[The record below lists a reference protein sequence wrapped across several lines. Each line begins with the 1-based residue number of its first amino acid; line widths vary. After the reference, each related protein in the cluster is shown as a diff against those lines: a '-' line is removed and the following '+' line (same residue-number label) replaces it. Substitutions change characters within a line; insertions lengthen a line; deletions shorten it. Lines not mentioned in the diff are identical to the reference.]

1 MWPLRDRLTSW
12 ETSLSSTGPTLP
24 LLKVKFSGL
33 AGCPASLLTSTGNE
47 GTSGAQSLD
56 FSWRFTSVSPSFS
69 LHLFPPAGKSTWV
82 CGLLLK
88 LFWYVYLHVVVLCCF
103 FFNSLCVIHIYFL
116 IFYISLI
123 QFCLSLWL
131 VACWIAFCQKDSNEA
146 AFFRLTDEEKS
157 TFFETICFFSNE
169 WIHRMDTRLLR
180 SDKWW
185 TGGISSTYLNAE
197 NSPEK

>member
-1 MWPLRDRLTSW
+1 MKGQVVPKAS
-12 ETSLSSTGPTLP
+12 TSLDVLP
-24 LLKVKFSGL
+24 L
-33 AGCPASLLTSTGNE
+33 SLLHL
-47 GTSGAQSLD
+47 A
-56 FSWRFTSVSPSFS
+56 FIFS
-69 LHLFPPAGKSTWV
+69 LQQASQPEFVVSSSNSFGMYIFMLLF
-82 CGLLLK
+82 
-88 LFWYVYLHVVVLCCF
+88 YVVF